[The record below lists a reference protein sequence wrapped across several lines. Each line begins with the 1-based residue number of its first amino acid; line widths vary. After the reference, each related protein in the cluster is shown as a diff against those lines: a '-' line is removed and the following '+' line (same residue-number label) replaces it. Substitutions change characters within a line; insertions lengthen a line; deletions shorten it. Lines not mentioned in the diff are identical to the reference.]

1 METEYYQKSDD
12 MNRQMAQMKLEPQSL
27 RVAVRELILRSK
39 ASMAEQA
46 RRNVLKTL
54 TGSLAGEVACVG
66 PAFIKNRMVR
76 TLHTP
81 CPVSNACLAG
91 IITSM
96 SSLTVSGLSAP
107 SVGIDPDLHLMN
119 LYLLLATLGTRPQ
132 GATN

>member
-1 METEYYQKSDD
+1 
-12 MNRQMAQMKLEPQSL
+12 MAQMKLEPQSL

-66 PAFIKNRMVR
+66 PVFIKNRMVR
-76 TLHTP
+76 TLHYP

-91 IITSM
+91 IITNMCSI
-96 SSLTVSGLSAP
+96 TVSGLPAP
-107 SVGIDPDLHLMN
+107 SAVINPDPDLHLLN
-119 LYLLLATLGTRPQ
+119 LYRLLSTLETRPQ
-132 GATN
+132 GATD

>member
-12 MNRQMAQMKLEPQSL
+12 MNRQMAQMKLEPPSL

-46 RRNVLKTL
+46 RRNVFKTL

-66 PAFIKNRMVR
+66 PVFIKNRMVR
-76 TLHTP
+76 TLHNP

-96 SSLTVSGLSAP
+96 CSITVSGLPDS
-107 SVGIDPDLHLMN
+107 SVGIDPDLD
-119 LYLLLATLGTRPQ
+119 LYLLNLHLSLSTLGTRP
-132 GATN
+132 